1 MGLPINF
8 NPSLPTPNNPFFSP
22 QTNSIS
28 TPQGAGL
35 VIGSGLEVSQT
46 GYLSALGTTVTGTA
60 PISVT
65 IGATTVVSIAAAST
79 TASGAVQLND
89 TTSST
94 STTLALTAAQGK
106 NLQDQIDALALTSN
120 ITLGGTFNASTGLV
134 DSVTTQ
140 GTTAGLAVGS
150 PLPAAA
156 SSNAEIFVIVDVQ
169 GSTGPSGTPP
179 YHIGDWFLSNGTAW
193 QFLSVGFQ
201 APSATTTV
209 EGTVYL
215 ATDLEVQT
223 GTDTSNKAVNPASLQ
238 AKVSD
243 STSTTDSFAIASSTA
258 VKSAYDLANA
268 AIPGSTFNTKGDIIV
283 GTGDDTYGNFPTGT
297 NGQVLVVDS
306 TETFGVKWADN
317 TAAGVEGVTGTAPI
331 TVDNT
336 DAANP
341 IIGIDA
347 ASTTAAGAV
356 QLNDTTSS
364 TSTTEAATANAV
376 KSAYDL
382 ANSALPL
389 AGGTMTGSIVF
400 NDSEVY
406 TNLGVCFQD
415 FSKIQAISDGT
426 GTTSSTTAASS
437 TAVKSAY
444 DLANSALPK
453 AGGTMTGDITFTV
466 GQTFPITGIQD
477 ATTGQKGVVQV
488 GTNIQVASGVI
499 SVLSSSTTQ
508 SGIVQLNDTVASTS
522 VTEALTA
529 NQGKALQAQI
539 DALTTASNLTL
550 AGTFDASASQILT
563 VTSAGTAQSF
573 VVGNNLP
580 AAAAGNTDYFV
591 IATTGG
597 SYNPPGGG
605 GPYTVS
611 QGDWLLSTGT
621 AWQFLNVGT
630 DLPVATTGTAG
641 IVQLATTL
649 ETQTGTDTTKA
660 ITPSAAAGTYIPLT
674 TLTAKGSLI
683 SASAAN
689 TPSALAVGTNGQVL
703 TADSACANGLKWAA
717 SAVTTATPTVAG
729 TVLGCTNATNA
740 ALGCNALRS
749 NTSGA
754 GNVAIGLNAGCSLTT
769 QVNNVF
775 IGNSAGLANLAS
787 GNVAIGTNA
796 LLNNTTAGRNTA
808 VGENAAQSNVT
819 GEYNTA
825 FGWAALQNSAGGCN
839 TALGGAAGQ
848 SITTGGYNVAIG
860 ANVQVASGTA
870 SCQLA
875 IGWEGC
881 RWITGDSN
889 KNLCVYNGLVFKTP
903 ASGPPSP
910 SVATADTYFLMDST
924 YGATL
929 SMANVFGNGKQYIQF
944 RNPSNAIIGN
954 IQQTSSTTIAYVTSS
969 DYRLKENVK
978 DIEGATEVLRALP
991 VHEFNFIS
999 EPEVVHQGFLAH
1011 ELQEFVPLAVTGTKD
1026 EVDEEGNA
1034 KYQGV
1039 DASKVV
1045 PLLVAALKESI
1056 ARIDAL
1062 EAEVK
1067 ELKSN
1072 A

>member
-1 MGLPINF
+1 
-8 NPSLPTPNNPFFSP
+8 
-22 QTNSIS
+22 
-28 TPQGAGL
+28 
-35 VIGSGLEVSQT
+35 
-46 GYLSALGTTVTGTA
+46 
-60 PISVT
+60 
-65 IGATTVVSIAAAST
+65 
-79 TASGAVQLND
+79 
-89 TTSST
+89 
-94 STTLALTAAQGK
+94 
-106 NLQDQIDALALTSN
+106 
-120 ITLGGTFNASTGLV
+120 
-134 DSVTTQ
+134 
-140 GTTAGLAVGS
+140 
-150 PLPAAA
+150 
-156 SSNAEIFVIVDVQ
+156 
-169 GSTGPSGTPP
+169 
-179 YHIGDWFLSNGTAW
+179 
-193 QFLSVGFQ
+193 
-201 APSATTTV
+201 
-209 EGTVYL
+209 
-215 ATDLEVQT
+215 
-223 GTDTSNKAVNPASLQ
+223 
-238 AKVSD
+238 
-243 STSTTDSFAIASSTA
+243 
-258 VKSAYDLANA
+258 
-268 AIPGSTFNTKGDIIV
+268 
-283 GTGDDTYGNFPTGT
+283 
-297 NGQVLVVDS
+297 
-306 TETFGVKWADN
+306 
-317 TAAGVEGVTGTAPI
+317 
-331 TVDNT
+331 
-336 DAANP
+336 
-341 IIGIDA
+341 
-347 ASTTAAGAV
+347 
-356 QLNDTTSS
+356 
-364 TSTTEAATANAV
+364 
-376 KSAYDL
+376 
-382 ANSALPL
+382 
-389 AGGTMTGSIVF
+389 MTGSIVF

-415 FSKIQAISDGT
+415 FSKIQAISDST
-426 GTTSSTTAASS
+426 STTSSTTAASS

-591 IATTGG
+591 IVTTGG

-649 ETQTGTDTTKA
+649 ETQTGTNTTKA

-689 TPSALAVGTNGQVL
+689 TPSALAVGTNGQVR

-717 SAVTTATPTVAG
+717 IAVTAATPTAAG
-729 TVLGCTNATNA
+729 IVLGCTNATNA
-740 ALGCNALRS
+740 FLGCNAGK
-749 NTSGA
+749 NITSGT
-754 GNVAIGLNAGCSLTT
+754 GNIAIGLNAGYVIQTG
-769 QVNNVF
+769 VNNVY
-775 IGNSAGLANLAS
+775 IGNTAGISSTSS
-787 GNVAIGTNA
+787 GNVAIGASA
-796 LLNNTTAGRNTA
+796 LICNTSGGRNTA
-808 VGENAAQSNVT
+808 VGEQAAQANCT
-819 GEYNTA
+819 GEYNAA
-825 FGWAALQNSAGGCN
+825 FGWAALQNATVGCN

-875 IGWEGC
+875 IGWESC

-910 SVATADTYFLMDST
+910 SVAAADTYFLMDST

-929 SMANVFGNGKQYIQF
+929 NMANVFGNGKQYIQF
-944 RNPSNAIIGN
+944 RNPSNVIVGN
-954 IQQTSSTTIAYVTSS
+954 IQANGTTGVFYVTTS

-1072 A
+1072 S